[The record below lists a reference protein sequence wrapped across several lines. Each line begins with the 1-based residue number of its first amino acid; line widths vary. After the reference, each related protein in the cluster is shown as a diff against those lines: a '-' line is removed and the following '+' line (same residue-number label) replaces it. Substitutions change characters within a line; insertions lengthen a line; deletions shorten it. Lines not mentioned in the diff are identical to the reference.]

1 MAAIGTGL
9 LLSGPAGSATPSSDP
24 LSRMFAWWDVAF
36 RQKDGFTAEA
46 FRRYFTDDATLTLEG
61 KTVIHGIPEW
71 VEHFRTIQA
80 SGREVEIVVP
90 FKQVFRSGDRIFTYH
105 VIRSRGHGE
114 VSCSLA
120 ATPHCGAARSYR
132 SRWSEPRS
140 MPRRVARSPIA
151 GLNKRTTPRTTRSGE
166 GRNIMPPKIVGDRQR
181 GLSCGIQERRGI
193 SGAAP

>member
-120 ATPHCGAARSYR
+120 AGDATLRGGKIVSITL
-132 SRWSEPRS
+132 
-140 MPRRVARSPIA
+140 V
-151 GLNKRTTPRTTRSGE
+151 RTTLDAE
-166 GRNIMPPKIVGDRQR
+166 A
-181 GLSCGIQERRGI
+181 RR
-193 SGAAP
+193 AEPDCWTE